1 MPDEFLGEPSFRG
14 GYLYAREFA
23 LTYKFVNAFR
33 AEGQDF
39 RRAGDPPKYFQLSGA
54 DFLSLLQ
61 LSGHRSPSSA
71 LYPPAGLLN
80 IPLTVFK

>member
-1 MPDEFLGEPSFRG
+1 MPDELLGEPSFTG

-23 LTYKFVNAFR
+23 LTYKLVNALR
-33 AEGQDF
+33 AEGQDS
-39 RRAGDPPKYFQLSGA
+39 RHVRDPPKYLQLSGS
-54 DFLSLLQ
+54 DFLSLLH
-61 LSGHRSPSSA
+61 LSGHRSPSRA